1 VRVPAADP
9 AGTQRAFGWPAAAL
23 AGFVAGLAGGLFGVG
38 GGILLVPILTAFFA
52 LTQHEAHGT
61 SLAAIGATAVAGLV
75 VYGLH
80 GHVAW
85 VPAALMSVASVFTA
99 RLGARL
105 AARTSRARLAKAFA
119 LLLLLVAARI
129 LWRAPVGSA
138 ETALHGPLAMAA
150 VLGVGAAA
158 GLLAGFMGVGGGII
172 AVPALTLLFG
182 LSQQTAQGTSLALIL
197 VTAPFGA
204 LEHDRHGNVVRPL
217 LPGLALGA
225 LVGAPL
231 ASLAAQRLPQAGLAR
246 GFAVFLVAN
255 AVRIWWVSL
264 RATRA
269 ASA

>member
-1 VRVPAADP
+1 M
-9 AGTQRAFGWPAAAL
+9 AAL

-38 GGILLVPILTAFFA
+38 GGILLVPMLTGFFA
-52 LTQHEAHGT
+52 LTQHQAHGT
-61 SLAAIGATAVAGLV
+61 SLAAIGATAIAGLV

-85 VPAALMSVASVFTA
+85 LYAALMSVASVFTA

-105 AARTSRARLAKAFA
+105 AARTSRERLTNAFA
-119 LLLLLVAARI
+119 LFLVLVAARL
-129 LWRAPVGSA
+129 LWRAPVGGA
-138 ETALHGPLAMAA
+138 DTTLHGPLAFAA
-150 VLGVGAAA
+150 VLGVGAAV
-158 GLLAGFMGVGGGII
+158 GLLSGYMGVGGGII

-182 LSQQTAQGTSLALIL
+182 FSQQTAQGTSLALIM

-204 LEHDRHGNVVRPL
+204 IEHDRHGNVARPL

-246 GFAVFLVAN
+246 GFAVFLLANVA
-255 AVRIWWVSL
+255 RMLWVSM
-264 RATRA
+264 RAKPSTPA
-269 ASA
+269 